1 MYHYSKYEELKLKEL
16 IYFKSK
22 FYLCGKIKKIMLK
35 LTQINVYP
43 VKSLDGFSPD
53 SAIVE
58 KRGLQH
64 DRRWLITDTDGM
76 FLTQRTNPKMA
87 MLRATI
93 EGDCLVIQEKN
104 KPSNDF
110 KIPINTEGSL
120 SPVTVWDDTVKA
132 ASVSKEV
139 DGFLSDFLEKEVRLV
154 KMPDTTER
162 RIEENYNRGNDI
174 VSFADGY
181 PFLIIG
187 EASMADLNEKIIAPL
202 SPESRRDFVPLNIRR
217 FRTNFIFSGGKPFQ
231 EDDFKNF
238 KIGDVDFMGMK
249 NCARCVLT
257 TRDPDTGVKGK
268 EPLLTLQE
276 YRQKGTKTLFGQN
289 IIWNFDKWANNA
301 QPEISV
307 GDIITLL

>member
-1 MYHYSKYEELKLKEL
+1 
-16 IYFKSK
+16 
-22 FYLCGKIKKIMLK
+22 MLN
-35 LTQINVYP
+35 LTQINIYP

-64 DRRWLITDTDGM
+64 DRRWLITDPNGM

-93 EGDCLVIQEKN
+93 EGDCLVIQEKD

-110 KIPINTEGSL
+110 KIPINTEGPL
-120 SPVTVWDDTVKA
+120 SHVTVWDDTMKA

-139 DGFLSDFLEKEVRLV
+139 NGFLSDFLEKEVLLL

-162 RIEENYNRGNDI
+162 RVEENYNRGNDI

-202 SPESRRDFVPLNIRR
+202 SPEGIRDFVPLNIRR
-217 FRTNFIFSGGKPFQ
+217 FRTNFVFSGGTPFQ
-231 EDDFKNF
+231 EDAFQSF

-249 NCARCVLT
+249 NCSRCVLV

-268 EPLLTLQE
+268 EPLLTLQN
-276 YRQKGTKTLFGQN
+276 YRQKGTKTMFGQN
-289 IIWNFDKWANNA
+289 LIWDFEKWQGNA
-301 QPEISV
+301 EPKIMV
-307 GDIITLL
+307 GNTITLL

>member
-1 MYHYSKYEELKLKEL
+1 VGNGQKIELHVYRLLLKLKIFLL
-16 IYFKSK
+16 ISK
-22 FYLCGKIKKIMLK
+22 LYLCDKIKKLMLK
-35 LTQINVYP
+35 LTQINIYP

-64 DRRWLITDTDGM
+64 DRRWLITDPNGM

-93 EGDCLVIQEKN
+93 EGDCLVIQEKD

-110 KIPINTEGSL
+110 KIPINTEGPL
-120 SPVTVWDDTVKA
+120 SHVTVWDDTMKA
-132 ASVSKEV
+132 ASVSKEIN
-139 DGFLSDFLEKEVRLV
+139 GFLSDFLEKDVLLV

-162 RIEENYNRGNDI
+162 RVEENYNRGNDI

-187 EASMADLNEKIIAPL
+187 EASMADLNGRLNDPL
-202 SPESRRDFVPLNIRR
+202 SIRR
-217 FRTNFIFSGGKPFQ
+217 FRTNFVFSGGTPFQ
-231 EDDFKNF
+231 EDNFQNF

-249 NCARCVLT
+249 NCARCVLI

-268 EPLLTLQE
+268 EPLLTLQN

-289 IIWNFDKWANNA
+289 LIWDFEKWTTTHNPIIK
-301 QPEISV
+301 V
-307 GDIITLL
+307 GDTITLL